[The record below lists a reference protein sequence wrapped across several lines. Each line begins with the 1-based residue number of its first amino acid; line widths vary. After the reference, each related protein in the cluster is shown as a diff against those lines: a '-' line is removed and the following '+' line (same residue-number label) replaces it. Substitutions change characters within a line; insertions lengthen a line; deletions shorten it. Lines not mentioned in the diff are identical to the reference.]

1 MNNRMQELADQAN
14 SNIVVGTPFPLAF
27 AEFSRNYAKLIV
39 LECMD
44 LCVVE
49 TSGELT
55 EYQQG
60 VVEGYRRARENMKE
74 FFEVNDQDD

>member
-1 MNNRMQELADQAN
+1 MNKRLQELADQAN
-14 SNIVVGTPFPLAF
+14 SKIIVGTPFPLAF
-27 AEFSRNYAKLIV
+27 AEFSRTYSELVVA
-39 LECMD
+39 ECMD

-74 FFEVNDQDD
+74 FFKVGDQND

>member
-1 MNNRMQELADQAN
+1 MNKRLQELADQAN
-14 SNIVVGTPFPLAF
+14 SKIIVGTPFPLAF
-27 AEFSRNYAKLIV
+27 AEFSRTYSELVV

-74 FFEVNDQDD
+74 FFKVGDQND

>member
-1 MNNRMQELADQAN
+1 MNKRMQELADQAN

-27 AEFSRNYAKLIV
+27 AEFSKTFAELIV
-39 LECMD
+39 AECTD

-60 VVEGYRRARENMKE
+60 VVEGYRLAQENMKQ
-74 FFEVNDQDD
+74 FFEVDDQND